1 MQRGIIY
8 KKSGS
13 WLLQYRRD
21 EIVDGQVVRKRVAC
35 KLAPVCDQYRSEASV
50 KHLAQEILAPINAR
64 TARPESTQTVAG
76 FIQDVYLPHCRE
88 TLRPSTARGYLDVF
102 RLVAPHLGNLRLRE
116 VRTSDIDRLLRAV
129 ADSKARSHNALRNVK
144 SFLSGAFRYA
154 KRTDAISENPVR
166 DSAIPRGKSKSD
178 TPAYTLDEIQA
189 MLAALKEPAR
199 TCVLVAALTGLRQS
213 EIRGLRW
220 DDFRGDELLVA
231 RSVWG
236 SHVRETKTLSSHAAI
251 PVLPILKRA
260 LDEHKAR
267 NCGDGF
273 IFHGDT
279 GKPLVLANLVR
290 RDIRPALAK
299 VGLEWKGWHG
309 FRRGLGTALYT
320 LGVPG
325 KTVQALL
332 RHAHLDTTMQFYV
345 KPVQAESHKAMAKL
359 EAAFTKSARRS
370 RVA

>member
-50 KHLAQEILAPINAR
+50 RHLAEEILAPINAR

-76 FIQDVYLPHCRE
+76 FLENAYLPHCRE

-102 RLVAPHLGNLRLRE
+102 RLVQPHLGDIRLRE

-144 SFLSGAFRYA
+144 SFLSGAFRHA

-199 TCVLVAALTGLRQS
+199 TCVLTAALTGLRQS

-220 DDFRGDELLVA
+220 EDFRGDELLVA

-236 SHVRETKTLSSHAAI
+236 SHVRETKTLSSHAPI

-260 LDEHKAR
+260 LEEHKAR
-267 NCGDGF
+267 NSGDGY

-279 GKPLVLANLVR
+279 GRPLVLANLVR
-290 RDIRPALAK
+290 REIRPALKA
-299 VGLEWKGWHG
+299 VGLRWKGWHG
-309 FRRGLGTALYT
+309 FRRGLATTLYQ
-320 LGVPG
+320 LGSPG
-325 KTVQALL
+325 KIIQSVL
-332 RHAHLDTTMQFYV
+332 RHAHLNTTMAFYV